1 MARVAVIIPTFD
13 HQDTLRAAIA
23 SVQQQTLSDFEVFV
37 LGDGAPARTAEILA
51 EISAADSR
59 IHYLPH
65 AKDKRHGEV
74 YRDRLIRQL
83 TSPYITYLADD
94 DLWLPQHLETI
105 VAALQHAAFVQT
117 LFLDVA
123 VDGIPFNFLHNLNSP
138 PLRPQMQARVFTG
151 GGYGLSATGHTRQ
164 AYLDLPEGWTTTP
177 VGYYTDIYMWSKF
190 ACAGVAAAS
199 VHRPTTLHLG
209 APERQTDSPAQRTA
223 ELQTWLHRL
232 RQPDFQ
238 QQLAEEIFYSPYLL
252 LEHVNLSLLTG
263 LDDLL
268 AQHQIQLVEGDPL
281 PDLASMLA
289 KDVTHA
295 SLWLTASQ
303 RDALELQVLSRL
315 GQVSPEARV
324 ERWRHLVNQCPSQG
338 RWRLELGRSLAQ
350 SGDWQGVE
358 EVMRSTQPA
367 DQRMIG
373 AVCLHAQAIAHLGQ
387 FHAAEALLHQRA
399 QRSPLNVEII
409 ASQAEIKILA
419 EHWDDAIAILEAGI
433 QHDKKLKF
441 PLLHRLAEFH
451 RRRPDL
457 PSMIQAYERIIALN
471 PNDPKALIGLGI
483 GYYGQQR
490 DEEAL
495 EMLERALQFDPYSI
509 DAYLYQGWAAWRLG
523 QWARMQAAAVAGLA
537 LAPGHPML
545 STQRGTGLRGLGK
558 VTEAI
563 AAFNVALQHD
573 TPPLF
578 AYIGQAQV
586 FETLQQWPRLTAVAT
601 AGLATFSQ
609 NVTLLT
615 LQATGQFNQQHY
627 DAALQSLH
635 RAIALDPTRPHL
647 YRMICN
653 AFLKLDLEDQAK
665 IVAQR
670 GLFYSPHDPHLR
682 QIVNAG
688 IEILDV

>member
-1 MARVAVIIPTFD
+1 MALVSVIIPTFD
-13 HQDTLRAAIA
+13 HQDTLRTAIA

-59 IHYLPH
+59 IHYLPQ

-94 DLWLPQHLETI
+94 DLWLPQHLETL

-123 VDGIPFNFLHNLNSP
+123 VDGVPYNLLHNLNSP
-138 PLRPQMQARVFTG
+138 LLRPQMQARVLTG
-151 GGYGLSATGHTRQ
+151 GGYGLSATGHSRQ

-177 VGYYTDIYMWSKF
+177 VGYYTDIYMWAKF

-199 VHRPTTLHLG
+199 VLRPTAVHLG
-209 APERQTDSPAQRTA
+209 APERQADPPAQRIA

-232 RQPDFQ
+232 RQPDVQ

-252 LEHVNLSLLTG
+252 LEHVNLSSLTG

-268 AQHQIQLVEGDPL
+268 AQHQIQLVEGDRL
-281 PDLASMLA
+281 PDLTSLTANDMSLA
-289 KDVTHA
+289 N
-295 SLWLTASQ
+295 LWLTASQ
-303 RDALELQVLSRL
+303 REALELQVLSRL
-315 GQVSPEARV
+315 GRVSPEARV
-324 ERWRHLVNQCPSQG
+324 ERWRHLVDQCPSQG

-350 SGDWQGVE
+350 SGDWQGAE

-367 DQRMIG
+367 EQRMIG
-373 AVCLHAQAIAHLGQ
+373 AVCLHAEAIAHLGQ
-387 FHAAEALLHQRA
+387 PQAAEALLHQRA
-399 QRSPLNVEII
+399 QRSPLHVEII

-419 EHWDDAIAILEAGI
+419 EHWDDAIALLEASI
-433 QHDKKLKF
+433 QHDKKLKV
-441 PLLHRLAEFH
+441 PLLHRLAELH

-457 PSMIQAYERIIALN
+457 PSMIQAYERIVALN
-471 PNDPKALIGLGI
+471 PNDPRALLGLGFD
-483 GYYGQQR
+483 YYAQQR
-490 DEEAL
+490 NEDAL
-495 EMLERALQFDPYSI
+495 EMLGRALQFNPYSI
-509 DAYLYQGWAAWRLG
+509 NAYLHQCWAAGRLG
-523 QWARMQAAAVAGLA
+523 QWFQVQAAAVAGLA
-537 LAPGHPML
+537 LAPEHPIL
-545 STQRGTGLRGLGK
+545 STQLGIALLRLGE
-558 VTEAI
+558 VAEAI
-563 AAFNVALQHD
+563 AAFDIALQHD
-573 TPPLF
+573 APPLS
-578 AYIGQAQV
+578 AYIGRAQAA
-586 FETLQQWPRLTAVAT
+586 ERLQHWPHVTAVAT
-601 AGLATFSQ
+601 AGLANFPQ

-627 DAALQSLH
+627 DAALQVLH
-635 RAIALDPTRPHL
+635 RAIALDPTRPYL
-647 YRMICN
+647 YRLICN

-665 IVAQR
+665 IIAQR